1 VADHP
6 AGRVLV
12 RATALLDG
20 GDVVGPVRG
29 VLVLDRDEV
38 RLEVPEGWPDEVA
51 MAAVRPRHDLPVI
64 ARVLRPEVV
73 GATRSAVVEFSE
85 QADRLRVVLWVSR

>member
-1 VADHP
+1 VADHL

-20 GDVVGPVRG
+20 GGVVGPVRG
-29 VLVLDRDEV
+29 VLVLDGDEV
-38 RLEVPEGWPDEVA
+38 RLEVPEGWPDEVV

-73 GATRSAVVEFSE
+73 GTSRHAVVEFAE
-85 QADRLRVVLWVSR
+85 HADRLRVVLWASR